1 VISHTSCR
9 HDYESFF
16 PIRSVFKKKRKN
28 PERFFNTEM
37 FMMMMMIRNKLF
49 FSSAAV
55 AFSSKW
61 LKSIQ
66 RERVFSFAQTI
77 AAAMTTMLK
86 T

>member
-1 VISHTSCR
+1 MNH
-9 HDYESFF
+9 FF

-37 FMMMMMIRNKLF
+37 FMMMMIRNKLF